1 MFASIACLP
10 PCRCRLCPADL
21 RVASQWRTVSTTVA
35 RSLNPHVTGPG
46 TDHFRLTSQVHTLE
60 ANMYSIQTMLLSYSD
75 SLGTLSPG
83 ASTSSW
89 TTPTSQPPTPAK
101 RPPTEM
107 GTMRSYVSPLQRL
120 TTAAERGDTEGVPLL
135 ASQLK
140 ARTIRLTNIAES
152 AAETLKPNTELAKY
166 VTTAHK
172 LPG

>member
-1 MFASIACLP
+1 MHAVLCLL
-10 PCRCRLCPADL
+10 PCRSRLCPADL
-21 RVASQWRTVSTTVA
+21 RVASRWKTVSTIVA
-35 RSLNPHVTGPG
+35 RSLEPHVTRPG
-46 TDHFRLTSQVHTLE
+46 TDHFRSTSQVHTLVGICTG
-60 ANMYSIQTMLLSYSD
+60 SKSFLSCSD

-166 VTTAHK
+166 VTTVHK